1 MLKIDYRNPMTKIF
15 QYEYALYLLMSELFH
30 DVHCSSVFALETLKL
45 YYMDLV
51 STSKS
56 GYASYEKQYVIEE
69 KIRCWIKRDVIG
81 SVRFPLMDRCKVEIT
96 MKQNTDFSHIFIFSD
111 GIFAFSVRLNLD
123 KKKRIIGIKVR
134 NHTPINQQNN
144 QSVLLN

>member
-1 MLKIDYRNPMTKIF
+1 MLKIDYRNPMAKTF

-56 GYASYEKQYVIEE
+56 GNVSYEKQYEIEE
-69 KIRCWIKRDVIG
+69 KISYWIKRDVIG
-81 SVRFPLMDRCKVEIT
+81 HVHFPQMDRCRVEIT
-96 MKQNTDFSHIFIFSD
+96 MKKQTDLSHIFYDMSI
-111 GIFAFSVRLNLD
+111 R
-123 KKKRIIGIKVR
+123 
-134 NHTPINQQNN
+134 
-144 QSVLLN
+144 